1 MSKYK
6 IIDGEEVEV
15 EETKPFL
22 AGALLETAK
31 TPVTPYRASHVLLN
45 TADAFVE
52 NKDKR
57 KILEAGMGPRREIPE
72 ESNDKENTATF
83 ANGYTSLIPGFDG
96 IGEEKYNEIFN
107 QPEIKVKKPTAR
119 ERYETRQFEYNLEDD
134 PLWQQYISSARRN
147 GQNAMTDTMAK
158 VASQTGGIAG
168 SYAVAAGAGAYND
181 YMQEANE
188 VIPYLEQLAY
198 QKYQDELNR
207 DLNLYDMEEKEK
219 MEKANED
226 AIAYKWQSKGDITDD
241 EEVFMRSMGYWF
253 DENGSLVGPDGN
265 TYATKGGKINDL
277 EAAYN
282 SGAKLSPEDILD
294 LENSGQGYKYQN
306 GVLYKNG

>member
-22 AGALLETAK
+22 AGALLETAKTPVTPYRASHALLETAK

-147 GQNAMTDTMAK
+147 GQNAMTDT
-158 VASQTGGIAG
+158 
-168 SYAVAAGAGAYND
+168 
-181 YMQEANE
+181 
-188 VIPYLEQLAY
+188 
-198 QKYQDELNR
+198 
-207 DLNLYDMEEKEK
+207 
-219 MEKANED
+219 
-226 AIAYKWQSKGDITDD
+226 
-241 EEVFMRSMGYWF
+241 
-253 DENGSLVGPDGN
+253 
-265 TYATKGGKINDL
+265 
-277 EAAYN
+277 
-282 SGAKLSPEDILD
+282 
-294 LENSGQGYKYQN
+294 
-306 GVLYKNG
+306 